1 MYFRCKCILVH
12 TQTNVL
18 SFFSVFWSKSAYCM
32 QHDVNVFLGQI
43 KGTLKFLGI
52 KPENNIANTENI
64 YKSSLKQQ
72 MYVFSFLYKDK
83 RL

>member
-32 QHDVNVFLGQI
+32 QHVVNVFLGQI

-52 KPENNIANTENI
+52 KPENK
-64 YKSSLKQQ
+64 YSKYRKKYMSSLKQTDVC
-72 MYVFSFLYKDK
+72 VFLFV
-83 RL
+83 

>member
-18 SFFSVFWSKSAYCM
+18 SFFCFHKSAYCM

-52 KPENNIANTENI
+52 NQKTNIANTENI
-64 YKSSLKQQ
+64 YKSSLKQTDVC
-72 MYVFSFLYKDK
+72 VFLFV
-83 RL
+83 